1 MPDANPLND
10 YKARRLEKYWCAGP
24 GLARWSTSPHPWTTL
39 VALLS
44 KHMTPGHAKGLAS
57 NYFKKVFGIWP
68 GERKGAN
75 PVGRG

>member
-1 MPDANPLND
+1 
-10 YKARRLEKYWCAGP
+10 
-24 GLARWSTSPHPWTTL
+24 